1 MSRYDATVTVTSK
14 TEAQAVKLVLEQA
27 YNTLREETGT
37 VGSGS
42 ELLTRL
48 EALMEAASQP
58 RPGTLTISYEFDEDY
73 SRVN

>member
-1 MSRYDATVTVTSK
+1 MSRYDATVTVSSE

-37 VGSGS
+37 VGNRS
-42 ELLTRL
+42 ELLSRL
-48 EALMEAASQP
+48 EAVMAAAQQP